1 MARQLPLKQQQQQLD
16 GGRVSCVL
24 LCSNGVEF
32 LLSLSLARSLA
43 RNGCHGA
50 AAAAAAAALS

>member
-16 GGRVSCVL
+16 GGRVSCAL

-32 LLSLSLARSLA
+32 LLSLSLAR
-43 RNGCHGA
+43 NGCHGA
-50 AAAAAAAALS
+50 AAAAAAALS